1 MVNVLQGTE
10 QTLLYRVKG
19 VFMVLVLE
27 REEIEIV
34 EVCGRELENVR
45 GTRTR
50 QS

>member
-1 MVNVLQGTE
+1 
-10 QTLLYRVKG
+10 
-19 VFMVLVLE
+19 MVLVLE